1 MSAEPQEL
9 DALRRELYLAR
20 EERDLCRALLLMDH
34 ATAQH
39 FRREVRGLVERLPA
53 QLKQPAREPEAFRV
67 KLQRLLDEMTRLGD
81 ETTELALPTLTE
93 QIEAARAALNAAHA
107 QAQPTGDDFLPVIPL
122 LDAVL
127 TTLRIVCPP
136 ESIGATG
143 ADAPANDDSG
153 GAAATAQCRLE
164 QALQQLTSQ
173 LATDHRKQ
181 LRLKARG
188 LENVPE
194 DWYSTI
200 FDVANQLLRNA
211 AEHGVEASEQRRA
224 AGKPECGTLELEF
237 ALRPEGSELVL
248 RDDGQGLDADR
259 ILDAGI
265 ERGFV
270 ADDPAARD
278 ARRAAGLIFRPG
290 LTTASNADGRG
301 QGMCIVRDQIRRLG
315 GQIQISSK
323 KGRYTSVRAELPK
336 PPTA

>member
-1 MSAEPQEL
+1 MSAEPQDL

-39 FRREVRGLVERLPA
+39 FRREVRGVVERLPA

-81 ETTELALPTLTE
+81 VATELALPTLAE
-93 QIEAARAALNAAHA
+93 QIEAARATLESVHA

-127 TTLRIVCPP
+127 TTLSIVCPP
-136 ESIGATG
+136 ETIHIAGT
-143 ADAPANDDSG
+143 DAVANDDSG
-153 GAAATAQCRLE
+153 GTAAVTQSRLE
-164 QALQQLTSQ
+164 QALQQLTDQ
-173 LATDHRKQ
+173 LAAEHRKQ
-181 LRLKARG
+181 LRLKASG
-188 LENVPE
+188 LETVPE
-194 DWYSTI
+194 DWHSTI
-200 FDVANQLLRNA
+200 FDVASQLLRNA
-211 AEHGVEASEQRRA
+211 IEHGIEAPEQRRT
-224 AGKPECGTLELEF
+224 AGKTECGTLELEF
-237 ALRPEGSELVL
+237 ALRPEGGELVL
-248 RDDGQGLDADR
+248 RDDGQGLDAER
-259 ILDAGI
+259 ILDAGVAL
-265 ERGFV
+265 GFV

-290 LTTASNADGRG
+290 LTTAHKPDGRG
-301 QGMCIVRDQIRRLG
+301 HGMHIVRDQIRRLG
-315 GQIQISSK
+315 GQIQISTK